1 MRKYMK
7 HIYVLLGAFL
17 LTGILQAQDSPKIG
31 KNEHLLQGFEK
42 KVSGTD
48 FWYNSAIPNVH
59 ESMLIRANNGKQS
72 MEWVTEAVPSNFNSE
87 YATFVW
93 LASMGCN
100 VANVRMDM
108 EINGKPLFKFYT
120 ERTTNLSYTTEGY
133 TLSWYSDYVDRAGDR
148 SGFMFLKV
156 HKKHLKAGKP
166 LHIKVTGSNSNSSA
180 WYMTFKTQI
189 KSGLS
194 VRSFPAV
201 TKAKQQ
207 QVVAADI
214 FYFDRPAKSTIY
226 KDGKKLQSL
235 PLKFGYNFVTL
246 SIPAVSKEAE
256 TQFKVVAPGF
266 EETAEVNLKPI
277 RQWQVNFVQHSHTD
291 IGYTRPQTEIMGEHL
306 RYIDYAL
313 DFCDATDHYPDDAKF
328 RWTCEAAF
336 AVDAYLQSRPQQQID
351 RLKKRIEEG
360 RIEISG
366 MYFNFD
372 EMPDEQ
378 TLAASLY
385 PFERFKKESI
395 PVKTAMQNDVNGIG
409 WCFNDYFN
417 SLGVSYLN
425 MGTHGHRALICFEK
439 PTAFWWESPS
449 GNRMLTFRAEHYMT
463 GNTVFGIHTDNFKE
477 FENKL
482 MAYLVDLEDKGYEFK
497 TIPIQYSGYLT
508 DNAPPSTLANEM
520 IQKWNAKY
528 QWPKLRQALVSEF
541 FEDLETNHS
550 NDLPVYRGAWPDW
563 WTDGFASGAREAAAS
578 RITHT
583 DLIAYQGALSMA
595 AMMGSEMPEGINDR
609 ILEANRAL
617 LYYDEHTFG
626 AAESVSDP
634 YGRNTMEQR
643 AIKESYVWEAFRR
656 SRMIGEEAMGL
667 LQSHFSKEENP
678 TILVFNTLNFQ
689 RSGLVQ
695 VYIDHQILP
704 PGKKF
709 TFTAPNG
716 EPMAAQPLSRRHD
729 GTYWGIWVKDLPAF
743 GYKKLQLTLQGD
755 DLSKT
760 QTGDQQI
767 VKNLSNEWY
776 NVVIDPDQGMITS
789 IKDKNLNLELVDQD
803 AKWGMGQF
811 IYELLGN
818 RSQMEAYTLTDY
830 ARHPLDSVWFDGYK
844 EGPVWNS
851 IFLGGKTTAA
861 YGENGFKTEIRLYNT
876 TKRIDLLYTIHKK
889 PILDPEGIYIAM
901 PFALENGKHFFEVQG
916 GAIQAGVDQIPGS
929 SNDWNTVQNFATIR
943 NENAQIIVNSPEVP
957 LMQFGG
963 INTGRYKAGA
973 LPETTHIYGWPMNN
987 YWVTNFNADQ
997 RGELTFS
1004 YQMTS
1009 SDKADLGTAT
1019 RFGWSSRVP
1028 LLARSLPAGKST
1040 SNKDK
1045 GQVWNIDS
1053 ENLIL
1058 INAQPIQNEK
1068 SILLQ
1073 MREVN
1078 GKISPFKM
1086 TTPDNKKIQLQLTDV
1101 LGHPIKDQ
1109 SPDISFKPFE
1119 TKFIK
1124 ISW

>member
-1 MRKYMK
+1 MIRKLFLMLMGL
-7 HIYVLLGAFL
+7 HGLLL
-17 LTGILQAQDSPKIG
+17 LQAQDAPKIG

-48 FWYNSAIPNVH
+48 FWYHSAIPNVH

-72 MEWVTEAVPSNFNSE
+72 MEWETEAVPSNFDSE

-108 EINGKPLFKFYT
+108 EINGQPLFEFYT
-120 ERTTNLSYTTEGY
+120 ERATNLSYTKEGY
-133 TLSWYSDYVDRAGDR
+133 TLSWFSDYVDRAGDR

-156 HKKHLKAGKP
+156 HKKHLTPGKP
-166 LHIKVTGSNSNSSA
+166 LQIKVTGSNSNSSA

-201 TKAKQQ
+201 TKEKQQ

-226 KDGKKLQSL
+226 KNGKKLQSL

-266 EETAEVNLKPI
+266 EETANVNLKPI

-313 DFCDATDHYPDDAKF
+313 DFCDATDHYPDDAQF

-336 AVDAYLQSRPQQQID
+336 AVDAYLRSRPQQQID

-385 PFERFKKESI
+385 PFDRFRKESI

-417 SLGVSYLN
+417 SLGVNYLN

-482 MAYLVDLEDKGYEFK
+482 MAYLVDLEDKGYEYK

-541 FEDLETNHS
+541 FEDLETNHT

-583 DLIAYQGALSMA
+583 DLIAYQGALSMSS
-595 AMMGSEMPEGINDR
+595 MMGSEMPEGINDR

-634 YGRNTMEQR
+634 YGKNTLEQR

-678 TILVFNTLNFQ
+678 TILVFNTLNFE

-709 TFTAPNG
+709 AFTAPNG
-716 EPMAAQPLSRRHD
+716 ERMAAQPLSRRHD
-729 GTYWGIWVKDLPAF
+729 GTYWGIWVNDLPAF
-743 GYKKLQLTLQGD
+743 GYKKLQLTLEGD

-760 QTGDQQI
+760 QTGDQQV
-767 VKNLSNEWY
+767 VKSLSNKWY
-776 NVVIDPDQGMITS
+776 DVFIDPDQGKITS
-789 IKDKNLNLELVDQD
+789 IKDKSLNLELVDQNAD
-803 AKWGMGQF
+803 WGMGQF
-811 IYELLGN
+811 IYELIGN

-830 ARHPLDSVWFDGYK
+830 TRHPLDSVWFDSYQ

-889 PILDPEGIYIAM
+889 PVLDPEGIYIAL
-901 PFALENGKHFFEVQG
+901 PFALENGKHHFEVQG
-916 GAIQAGVDQIPGS
+916 GTIQAGVDQIPGS

-943 NENAQIIVNSPEVP
+943 NENAQITVTSPEVP

-963 INTGRYKAGA
+963 INTGRYTAEA

-1004 YQMTS
+1004 YQITS
-1009 SDKADLGTAT
+1009 SQNADLGTAT

-1040 SNKDK
+1040 ADEDEDE
-1045 GQVWNIDS
+1045 GQVWDIDS

-1058 INAQPIQNEK
+1058 INAQPVQNEK
-1068 SILLQ
+1068 ALLLQ
-1073 MREVN
+1073 IREVN
-1078 GKISPFKM
+1078 GNTSPFKM

-1101 LGHPIKDQ
+1101 LGYPMKDQ
-1109 SPDISFKPFE
+1109 SSDISFKPYQ

-1124 ISW
+1124 VSW

>member
-1 MRKYMK
+1 MRK
-7 HIYVLLGAFL
+7 LFFL
-17 LTGILQAQDSPKIG
+17 LIVLSGFIQAKAQESPTFG
-31 KNEHLLQGFEK
+31 KNERLLQGFEK

-48 FWYNSAIPNVH
+48 FWYHSAIPNVH

-72 MEWVTEAVPSNFNSE
+72 MEWKTESVPSDFNSE

-108 EINGKPLFKFYT
+108 EINGKPIFEFYT
-120 ERTTNLSYTTEGY
+120 ERTSNLSYQKEDY
-133 TLSWYSDYVDRAGDR
+133 TLSWFSDFVDRAGDR

-156 HKKHLKAGKP
+156 HKKHLTPGQP

-194 VRSFPAV
+194 IRSFPAV
-201 TKAKQQ
+201 TKEKQE

-235 PLKFGYNFVTL
+235 PLKFGYNFVTI
-246 SIPAVSKEAE
+246 SIPAVTTEAN
-256 TQFKVVAPGF
+256 TQFKVIAPDF
-266 EETAEVNLKPI
+266 EQTAELNLKPI

-336 AVDAYLQSRPQQQID
+336 AVDAYLRSRPQAQID

-385 PFERFKKESI
+385 PFDRFRKEGI

-417 SLGVSYLN
+417 SLGVNYLN

-463 GNTVFGIHTDNFKE
+463 GNTAFGIHTDNFKE

-482 MAYLVDLEDKGYEFK
+482 MAYLLDLDEKGYEYK

-520 IQKWNAKY
+520 IQKWNIKY

-595 AMMGSEMPEGINDR
+595 SMMGSEMPEGINDR
-609 ILEANRAL
+609 ILDANRAL

-656 SRMIGEEAMGL
+656 SRMIGEETMGL

-678 TILVFNTLNFQ
+678 TVLVFNTLNFQ

-709 TFTAPNG
+709 AFTAPNG
-716 EPMAAQPLSRRHD
+716 ERMAAQPLARRHD
-729 GTYWGIWVKDLPAF
+729 GTYWGIWVKDMPAF
-743 GYKKLQLTLQGD
+743 GYKKLQLTLEGD
-755 DLSKT
+755 DQSKA
-760 QTGDQQI
+760 QTGDQPM
-767 VKNLSNEWY
+767 VTSLSNEWY
-776 NVVIDPDQGMITS
+776 EVTIDPNQGKITS
-789 IKDKNLNLELVDQD
+789 LKDKALNLELVDQNSD
-803 AKWGMGQF
+803 WGMGQF

-830 ARHPLDSVWFDGYK
+830 TRHPLDSVWLDSYQ
-844 EGPVWNS
+844 EGSVWNS
-851 IFLGGKTTAA
+851 IVLGGKTTAA

-876 TKRIDLLYTIHKK
+876 TKRIDLVYTIHKK
-889 PILDPEGIYIAM
+889 PVLDPEGIYIAM
-901 PFALENGKHFFEVQG
+901 PFTLENGKHYFEVQG
-916 GAIQAGVDQIPGS
+916 GTIQAGVDQIPGS

-943 NENAQIIVNSPEVP
+943 NDKAQIIVNSPEVP

-963 INTGRYKAGA
+963 INTGRYKADA

-1004 YQMTS
+1004 YQITS
-1009 SDKADLGTAT
+1009 TDKTDLGTAAQ
-1019 RFGWSSRVP
+1019 FGWASRVP
-1028 LLARSLPAGKST
+1028 LLARTLPAGKPAA
-1040 SNKDK
+1040 DHDE

-1058 INAQPIQNEK
+1058 INSRPVEGESAICMQI
-1068 SILLQ
+1068 
-1073 MREVN
+1073 REVN
-1078 GKISPFKM
+1078 GKATPFRLS
-1086 TTPDNKKIQLQLTDV
+1086 TPDSKKVNIQLTDV
-1101 LGHPIKDQ
+1101 LGRPLDNQ
-1109 SPDISFKPFE
+1109 PSELVFKPFE

-1124 ISW
+1124 VSW